1 MKKQVV
7 VIHGGGVF
15 ISYKQYINFLKKRK
29 LNFIELGK
37 KDWKA
42 TLENK
47 LGGEFEVILPKMPNK
62 DNARYEE
69 WKIWFEKFIPFLEKE
84 VVLVGH
90 SLGGI
95 FLSRYLSENK
105 FPKKILA
112 VFFVAASYDSAKS
125 PARTAGFVVKNDLK
139 LIEKQSRKVI
149 FYHSRDDRS
158 VPFSSFEEYKK
169 LLTRSVFREYKNR
182 GHFNQNNFPEL
193 VRDIKKAF
201 AKKSN

>member
-29 LNFIELGK
+29 LDFSKLKK

-47 LGGEFEVILPKMPNK
+47 LGRGFEVLLPKMPNK
-62 DNARYEE
+62 DNSKYEE

-112 VFFVAASYDSAKS
+112 VLFVAAAYDGKKS
-125 PARTAGFVVKNDLK
+125 PARASGFILKKDLK
-139 LIEKQSRKVI
+139 LIKNQSRKVI
-149 FYHSRDDRS
+149 FYHSRNDKA
-158 VPFSSFEEYKK
+158 VPFSSFKEYKK
-169 LLTRSVFREYKNR
+169 LLPQSIFREYENR
-182 GHFNQNNFPEL
+182 GHFNQSNFPEL
-193 VRDIKKAF
+193 VRDVRKAF
-201 AKKSN
+201 AKKLN